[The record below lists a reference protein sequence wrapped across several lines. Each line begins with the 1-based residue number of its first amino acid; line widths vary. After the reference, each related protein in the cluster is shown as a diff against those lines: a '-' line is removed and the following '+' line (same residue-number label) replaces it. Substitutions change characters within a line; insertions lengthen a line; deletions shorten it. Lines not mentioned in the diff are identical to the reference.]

1 MMKFPYE
8 KEHSRIF
15 GLIRRPIT
23 RVNFWSK
30 KFERWLEFTMIVDTG
45 ADYTLFPYSKAE
57 DLGMDLKKEC
67 LVFQTSGIGGT
78 ERVYLFKKMKMKLGE
93 WTGTVPVGFL
103 ARDDIPPLL
112 GRFKCMDRFDF
123 LFSNFTTYISSPRK
137 SKK

>member
-1 MMKFPYE
+1 MKFPYE
-8 KEHSRIF
+8 KEYSRIF
-15 GLIRRPIT
+15 GLIRRPIA

-57 DLGMDLKKEC
+57 DLGIDLKKEGW
-67 LVFQTSGIGGT
+67 VFQTSGIGGT
-78 ERVYLFKKMKMKLGE
+78 EKVYLFKEMQMKLGK
-93 WTGTVPVGFL
+93 WTGTIPVGFL

-123 LFSNFTTYISSPRK
+123 RFSNFITYISPL
-137 SKK
+137 